1 MKGKILLVEDEATLS
16 MIVADMLRREGYEVM
31 QARDGVEG
39 LPLFEAERPDAVIA
53 DVMMPR
59 MDGFQM
65 VKRLRKADDVVP
77 VLFLTARGAIDDIVA
92 GLELGANDY
101 LKKPFSMQELLARL
115 KALLRR
121 RHQDQ
126 EELEIGSY
134 RLRVAPQQLV
144 RGTQARE
151 LTHFEVLIL
160 KELAMHKNEPVE
172 ASRLMKAVWQND
184 DPYNLNR
191 LHGFIFKLRR
201 YLAADPEVAIINLR
215 GIGYKLKA

>member
-1 MKGKILLVEDEATLS
+1 MKGRILLVEDEATLS
-16 MIVADMLRREGYEVM
+16 MIVADMLRREGYEVTL
-31 QARDGVEG
+31 ARDGLDG
-39 LPLFEAERPDAVIA
+39 LRRFEEDKPDAVIA
-53 DVMMPR
+53 DVMMPHL
-59 MDGFQM
+59 DGFQM
-65 VKRLRKADDVVP
+65 VKRLRRSDDRVP
-77 VLFLTARGAIDDIVA
+77 VLFLTARSSIDDIVT

-121 RHQDQ
+121 HHQDA
-126 EELEIGSY
+126 EELAIGSY
-134 RLRVAPQQLV
+134 RLRVAAQQLI
-144 RGTQARE
+144 RGSHIRE
-151 LTHFEVLIL
+151 LTHFEALIL
-160 KELAMHKNEPVE
+160 KELATDKNEPVE

-201 YLAADPEVAIINLR
+201 YLADDPEVAIINLR

>member
-16 MIVADMLRREGYEVM
+16 MIVADMLRREGYEVI
-31 QARDGVEG
+31 QASDGLDG
-39 LPLFEAERPDAVIA
+39 LRLFEEERPDAVIA
-53 DVMMPR
+53 DVMMPHL
-59 MDGFQM
+59 DGFQM
-65 VKRLRKADDVVP
+65 VRKLRKSDDRVP
-77 VLFLTARGAIDDIVA
+77 VLFLTARGSIEDIVT

-121 RHQDQ
+121 RHHEA
-126 EELEIGSY
+126 EELIIGSY
-134 RLRVAPQQLV
+134 RLRVAAQQLV
-144 RGTQARE
+144 HGDHTRE
-151 LTHFEVLIL
+151 LTHFEALIL
-160 KELAMHKNEPVE
+160 KELAASKNEPVE
-172 ASRLMKAVWQND
+172 ASRLMKTVWQND

-201 YLAADPEVAIINLR
+201 YLADDPEIAIINLR